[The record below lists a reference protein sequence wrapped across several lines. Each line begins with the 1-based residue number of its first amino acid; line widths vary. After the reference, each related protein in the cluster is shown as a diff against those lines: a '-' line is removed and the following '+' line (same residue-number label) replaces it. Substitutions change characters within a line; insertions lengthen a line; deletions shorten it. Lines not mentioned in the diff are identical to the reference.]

1 VFQPRVHSGTA
12 QTVVAIGRQVGRFGL
27 AQGASVAILGDV
39 DVSRELSSMAN
50 PQDNQGGVAEDA
62 PPLTSLGK
70 PNNAQAQKAA
80 KRRVTMKWSLWRM
93 IVP

>member
-1 VFQPRVHSGTA
+1 
-12 QTVVAIGRQVGRFGL
+12 
-27 AQGASVAILGDV
+27 
-39 DVSRELSSMAN
+39 MAN

-62 PPLTSLGK
+62 PLLTSLGK